1 MSLLASAKP
10 AAAQVTAVYTV
21 PASRRATVN
30 VNCCNTGASASKVR
44 LAVSAEASAPLASQ
58 WIEWDVELPAS
69 GVLERTG
76 IVLAAGQ
83 KVFARSDSGEV
94 TVNVWGIEELA

>member
-10 AAAQVTAVYTV
+10 ATGQTVAVYTV

-30 VNCCNTGASASKVR
+30 VNCCNTGTAASKVR
-44 LAVSAEASAPLASQ
+44 LAVSAEATAPLATQ

-76 IVLAAGQ
+76 IVLSAGQ
-83 KVFARSDSGEV
+83 KVFARSDTGGV